1 MRTLI
6 EQASDLTHDIRQ
18 MANSKVSAADAD
30 GFRTRAEELSNAA
43 DAIAVPAQFIELFSS
58 KGIDLDIPVQQAR
71 RLKIAIDEMA
81 AKYEADPQSILAANR
96 NWRYSTKPALDRISR
111 DIREQLLLGWR
122 KYVESLKPEIDQ
134 GLMIVLQSSP
144 AYAIHAN
151 KVREI
156 SSALDE
162 LAHRLPRTQDGFDEP
177 EKLAADLN
185 FAIENLPE
193 DIPEPVRE
201 LFLAI
206 NRRVA
211 TAGHLTD
218 DALTWLREREML
230 DTIEVSW
237 R

>member
-6 EQASDLTHDIRQ
+6 ERARDLTQDIRQ
-18 MANSKVSAADAD
+18 MASSKVSAAEAE
-30 GFRTRAEELSNAA
+30 GFRTRDGELSNVAN
-43 DAIAVPAQFIELFSS
+43 AIAGPAKFIELFRT
-58 KGIDLDIPVQQAR
+58 KGIDVEISVQQVR

-81 AKYEADPQSILAANR
+81 AKYEADPLSILAADTS
-96 NWRYSTKPALDRISR
+96 WRFSTKPALDRVSR
-111 DIREQLLLGWR
+111 DIREQLLVSWC

-144 AYAIHAN
+144 AYANHAN

-156 SSALDE
+156 SSALDA
-162 LAHRLPRTQDGFDEP
+162 LAHRLPSTEDDFNKP
-177 EKLAADLN
+177 EKLAVDLN
-185 FAIENLPE
+185 LAIENLPD
-193 DIPEPVRE
+193 DIPEPVRA

-230 DTIEVSW
+230 DTIAVSW